1 MVRTRNE
8 QDSPP
13 PVPFDR
19 NNLGVISSGMMYFLF
34 PDLVYFLLLTG
45 IQLFMPRTVMAASG
59 GGCVLWRCEGKLKDR
74 YRGQLV
80 VLVGG
85 KKVYNVYNTLRY

>member
-45 IQLFMPRTVMAASG
+45 IQQFMSG
-59 GGCVLWRCEGKLKDR
+59 PLWRP
-74 YRGQLV
+74 V
-80 VLVGG
+80 VVVVYFGG
-85 KKVYNVYNTLRY
+85 VKESSKIDTGGNWLY